1 MAPGVAGWCH
11 LALPDGPWRC
21 RIAGRCRP
29 AWAVPAVCWYRPAA
43 SPHVTWRCRV
53 VLALPVGA
61 VPVRRPLKFSNRGSV
76 RSAQALHSVLQS
88 CVLRSVSLC
97 NLRDVSIVVTNRVG
111 QGCKFRKSSQPQI
124 GSWRSEPFQLR
135 AGRFM
140 RSCMP
145 CASFPT
151 SPARFVVGVLCGE
164 QGGSVGG
171 LLGGSLARP
180 LVLVA
185 DEARHVQGSA

>member
-1 MAPGVAGWCH
+1 MWRCRMAPGVAGWCH

-29 AWAVPAVCWYRPAA
+29 AWAVPAVCWHRPAA

-61 VPVRRPLKFSNRGSV
+61 VPARRPLKFSRTGA
-76 RSAQALHSVLQS
+76 RSGARKRCILCCKSGCDQS
-88 CVLRSVSLC
+88 HFATF
-97 NLRDVSIVVTNRVG
+97 RDVSIVVTNRVG
-111 QGCKFRKSSQPQI
+111 QRCKFRKSSQPQI

-140 RSCMP
+140 RSCIP

-151 SPARFVVGVLCGE
+151 SPFSMVLAD
-164 QGGSVGG
+164 VPR
-171 LLGGSLARP
+171 GSLGPR
-180 LVLVA
+180 
-185 DEARHVQGSA
+185 G

>member
-1 MAPGVAGWCH
+1 MWRCRMAPGVAGWCH

-29 AWAVPAVCWYRPAA
+29 VWAMPAVRRHCPVS
-43 SPHVTWRCRV
+43 SPHVTWRCRL
-53 VLALPVGA
+53 VLALPAGA
-61 VPVRRPLKFSNRGSV
+61 VPVRRPQKFSNRGSV
-76 RSAQALHSVLQS
+76 RSAQNMSVPNMVTQA
-88 CVLRSVSLC
+88 VIC

-111 QGCKFRKSSQPQI
+111 QGCKFWKSSQPQI

-140 RSCMP
+140 RSCIP

-151 SPARFVVGVLCGE
+151 SPFSMVVANVPR
-164 QGGSVGG
+164 GSFGPRG
-171 LLGGSLARP
+171 
-180 LVLVA
+180 
-185 DEARHVQGSA
+185 

>member
-1 MAPGVAGWCH
+1 MWRCRMAPGVAGWCH

-21 RIAGRCRP
+21 RITGRCRP
-29 AWAVPAVCWYRPAA
+29 AWAVPAVRWHRPAA

-61 VPVRRPLKFSNRGSV
+61 VPARRPLKILEQGLGQER
-76 RSAQALHSVLQS
+76 AKLAYMLLQIW
-88 CVLRSVSLC
+88 LRSVSLC

-111 QGCKFRKSSQPQI
+111 QRCKFRKSSQPQI

-140 RSCMP
+140 RSCIP

-151 SPARFVVGVLCGE
+151 SPFSMVVANVPR
-164 QGGSVGG
+164 GSFGPRG
-171 LLGGSLARP
+171 
-180 LVLVA
+180 
-185 DEARHVQGSA
+185 

>member
-1 MAPGVAGWCH
+1 MWRCRMAPGVAGWCH

-29 AWAVPAVCWYRPAA
+29 AWAMPAVRWHRPAA

-61 VPVRRPLKFSNRGSV
+61 VPAPPPPKNSRTGARSGARKTCIHVVANMVASFDSELFATFRLWSLTESV
-76 RSAQALHSVLQS
+76 RDAKFGSRHNHKLGVGEA
-88 CVLRSVSLC
+88 
-97 NLRDVSIVVTNRVG
+97 NLFS
-111 QGCKFRKSSQPQI
+111 F
-124 GSWRSEPFQLR
+124 R

-140 RSCMP
+140 RSCIP

-151 SPARFVVGVLCGE
+151 SPFSMVIANVPR
-164 QGGSVGG
+164 GSSGPRG
-171 LLGGSLARP
+171 
-180 LVLVA
+180 
-185 DEARHVQGSA
+185 

>member
-1 MAPGVAGWCH
+1 MWRCRMAPGVAGWCH

-29 AWAVPAVCWYRPAA
+29 AWAVPAVCWHRPAA

-76 RSAQALHSVLQS
+76 RSAQALHTMLQIL
-88 CVLRSVSLC
+88 LRSISLC

-111 QGCKFRKSSQPQI
+111 QGCKFWKSSQPQI

-140 RSCMP
+140 RSCIP

-151 SPARFVVGVLCGE
+151 SPFSMVLAD
-164 QGGSVGG
+164 VPR
-171 LLGGSLARP
+171 GSLGPR
-180 LVLVA
+180 
-185 DEARHVQGSA
+185 G